1 MAVSVMLKPASSLCN
16 LKCKYCFYSSLAKD
30 RQEYSKGFMTVETA
44 LNTVKSAFSLAKGT
58 PVIFTF
64 QGGEPS
70 LRGLD
75 FYKEFVQ
82 ICQKENSQN
91 SSISFCFQSNGT
103 LLDDDWC
110 IFFKENNFLVGISL
124 DGNEMQNQYRVY
136 PDGRASFSD
145 VMNTVSL
152 LKKHNVRF
160 NILSVVTK
168 NLALSGREHF
178 RFMKQ
183 NDISDFQYI
192 NCLKPLDKHADDD
205 LYMNENDYA
214 EFLEKTFKLYYNSN
228 MRGSR
233 ISVRSFDNYLML
245 LSGGN
250 AEQCSMNGFCS
261 PQFVVEGD
269 GTVYPCDFFCTDK
282 FELGNI
288 NDKSFLEM
296 SRGETFKKFL
306 KSGTAVDEKC
316 KGCDYFALCR
326 GGGCKRQELD
336 GDFCSVYK
344 KFFSSSI
351 DRMKNMIGR

>member
-1 MAVSVMLKPASSLCN
+1 MAVSVMLKPASSFCN
-16 LKCKYCFYSSLAKD
+16 LKCRYCFYSSLAQN
-30 RQEYSKGFMTVETA
+30 RQEYSKGFMSIETA

-58 PVIFTF
+58 PVVFTF

-70 LRGLD
+70 LRGLG
-75 FYKEFVQ
+75 FYKDFVQ
-82 ICQKENSQN
+82 ICKNENSMN
-91 SSISFCFQSNGT
+91 SRVSFCFQSNGT
-103 LLDDDWC
+103 LIDDEWC
-110 IFFKENNFLVGISL
+110 TFFKENNFLVGISL
-124 DGNEMQNQYRVY
+124 DGNEQQNKYRLY
-136 PDGRASFSD
+136 PDGRVSFSD

-152 LKKHNVRF
+152 LKKHNVQF

-192 NCLKPLDKHADDD
+192 NCLKPLGRQYDEDM
-205 LYMNENDYA
+205 YMSEDDYA

-228 MRGSR
+228 MRDSK

-269 GTVYPCDFFCTDK
+269 GTVYPCDFFCTDE

-288 NDKSFLEM
+288 NDKSFFEM
-296 SRGETFKKFL
+296 SRGDAFINFL
-306 KSGTAVDEKC
+306 KSGTDVDESC
-316 KGCDYFALCR
+316 KHCTYFALCR
-326 GGGCKRQELD
+326 GGGCKRQKID
-336 GDFCSVYK
+336 GDFCRVYK
-344 KFFSSSI
+344 KFFSASI
-351 DRMKNMIGR
+351 PMMKNMIGR

>member
-44 LNTVKSAFSLAKGT
+44 FNIIQSVFSLAKGT
-58 PVIFTF
+58 PVVFTF

-110 IFFKENNFLVGISL
+110 AFFKENNFLVGISL
-124 DGNEMQNQYRVY
+124 DGNERQNQYRVY
-136 PDGRASFSD
+136 PDGKESFSD
-145 VMNTVSL
+145 VMNAVSL
-152 LKKHNVRF
+152 LKKHNVQF

-178 RFMKQ
+178 KFMKQ
-183 NDISDFQYI
+183 NDIFDFQYI
-192 NCLKPLDKHADDD
+192 NCLKPLDKQADDD

-214 EFLEKTFKLYYNSN
+214 EFLEKTFRLYFNSN
-228 MRGSR
+228 MRGNR

-269 GTVYPCDFFCTDK
+269 GTVYPCDFFCTDE

-288 NDKSFLEM
+288 NDNSFLEM
-296 SRGETFKKFL
+296 SRGAVFKDFL
-306 KSGTAVDEKC
+306 KSGCTVDDKC
-316 KGCDYFALCR
+316 RNCDYFALCR
-326 GGGCKRQELD
+326 GGGCKRQRLD
-336 GDFCSVYK
+336 CDFCSAYK
-344 KFFSSSI
+344 KFFSSSV
-351 DRMKNMIGR
+351 DMMKNMIGR

>member
-1 MAVSVMLKPASSLCN
+1 MAVSVMLKPASSFCN
-16 LKCKYCFYSSLAKD
+16 LKCKYCFYSSLAQD

-44 LNTVKSAFSLAKGT
+44 QNVIKSALSLAKGT
-58 PVIFTF
+58 PVVFVF

-75 FYKEFVQ
+75 FYKEFMQ
-82 ICQKENSQN
+82 ICKNENMFN
-91 SSISFCFQSNGT
+91 SSVSFCFQSNGT

-110 IFFKENNFLVGISL
+110 VFFKDNNFLVGISL

-136 PDGRASFSD
+136 PDGSASFTD

-152 LKKHNVRF
+152 LKKYNVQF

-168 NLALSGREHF
+168 NLARSGREHF

-183 NDISDFQYI
+183 NDITNFQYI
-192 NCLKPLDKHADDD
+192 NCLKPLKKPSDDD
-205 LYMNENDYA
+205 LYMSEADYA
-214 EFLEKTFKLYYNSN
+214 EFLEKTFKLYYNLN
-228 MRGSR
+228 MRGSKV
-233 ISVRSFDNYLML
+233 SVRSFDNYLML

-269 GTVYPCDFFCTDK
+269 GTVYPCDFFCTDEY
-282 FELGNI
+282 ELGNI
-288 NDKSFLEM
+288 NHQSFAEM
-296 SRGETFKKFL
+296 SRGEAFKNFL
-306 KSGTAVDEKC
+306 KSGADVDERC
-316 KGCDYFALCR
+316 KHCTYFALCR
-326 GGGCKRQELD
+326 GGGCKRQKIN
-336 GDFCSVYK
+336 GDFCRAYK

-351 DRMKNMIGR
+351 DMMKNMIGR